1 MILAELQKKEQRD
14 TKYVI
19 KRNKMELPREEV
31 LCTRRNYT
39 RNINLY
45 NLQKIVLIN
54 DT

>member
-19 KRNKMELPREEV
+19 KSNKMELSREEV
-31 LCTRRNYT
+31 QTRRNYT
-39 RNINLY
+39 RNIMY
-45 NLQKIVLIN
+45 NAKNCILIN